1 MIILSTNDNLTN
13 PYEIARYIKEAKKS
27 TPVRAY
33 IQGNIEIEET
43 EELEVYGC
51 DNFKI
56 VFGELDVVEK
66 LIEANEDKIKHYRL
80 EYDRRNSAIPLLDIK
95 HLDARIEPGAIIR
108 DKVKI
113 GKNAVI
119 MMGAVINI
127 GAEIG
132 ENSMIDMNAVI
143 GARGIIGKNVHV
155 GAGAVI
161 AGVLEPPSSVPVV
174 LEDNVLVGANA
185 VILEGVRVGHGAV
198 VAAGSV
204 VTEDVPP
211 NTVVAGVPAK
221 IVKIVDDKTRR
232 KNKTHGRLK
241 RLNKTPDFSGVLV
254 FYSVSRWYSFF
265 KRMLNCFHL
274 CNQICSFNYLLRSA
288 PSCQNQFHLRRFH
301 IY

>member
-33 IQGNIEIEET
+33 IQGNIEIIET
-43 EELEVYGC
+43 EEVEVYGC
-51 DNFKI
+51 DNFKVI
-56 VFGELDVVEK
+56 FGELDVVEK
-66 LIEANEDKIKHYRL
+66 LIEANKDKIKHYHL

-221 IVKIVDDKTRR
+221 IVKVVDDKTRE
-232 KNKTHGRLK
+232 KTKLME
-241 RLNKTPDFSGVLV
+241 D
-254 FYSVSRWYSFF
+254 
-265 KRMLNCFHL
+265 
-274 CNQICSFNYLLRSA
+274 LRG
-288 PSCQNQFHLRRFH
+288 
-301 IY
+301 